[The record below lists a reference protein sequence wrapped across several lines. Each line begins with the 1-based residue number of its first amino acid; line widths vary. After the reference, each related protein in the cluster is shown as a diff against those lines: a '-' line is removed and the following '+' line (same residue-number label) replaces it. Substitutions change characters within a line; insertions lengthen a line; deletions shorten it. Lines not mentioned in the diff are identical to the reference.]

1 MNHYN
6 ITRTTK
12 RANKKLVVLLGFL
25 ILLIASSA
33 YGFDRMK
40 SELKDIKEDAER
52 STAEVAEDQFNED
65 ASTETDSISQEEEGK
80 LVPIEEKNSQ
90 DSAKTQLEEEQ
101 SQSSISEASP
111 NTTAPAPMI
120 QSTKPAPIATPIPS
134 PKPSVPAPA
143 VTQPPATSAPV
154 SAANGQSSIESI
166 VSFINTERA
175 NAGLGSVRIN
185 STLNSA
191 AYAKSK
197 DMAVN
202 NYFAHTSPTGVG
214 DIFFINQSGYKY
226 RAVGM
231 NLAKGDFKD
240 SNALVQ
246 AWMNSEGHRKNIL
259 ASFGKEIGVGI
270 YGKYYTM
277 FIAQP
282 N

>member
-52 STAEVAEDQFNED
+52 STAEVAEDQLNENTS
-65 ASTETDSISQEEEGK
+65 AETDSISQEEEGE
-80 LVPIEEKNSQ
+80 LVPVEDQNSQ
-90 DSAKTQLEEEQ
+90 DSTEAQLEEDQ
-101 SQSSISEASP
+101 SQSSISKASP
-111 NTTAPAPMI
+111 NTTAPVPTT
-120 QSTKPAPIATPIPS
+120 QSAKPAPIATPIPA

-143 VTQPPATSAPV
+143 VTQPSAITPV
-154 SAANGQSSIESI
+154 PVTNGQSTIEEI
-166 VSFINTERA
+166 ISFINTERT
-175 NAGLGSVRIN
+175 NAGLGSVRVN

-197 DMAVN
+197 DMSVN
-202 NYFAHTSPTGVG
+202 NYFAHTSPTGVS

-231 NLAKGDFKD
+231 NLARGDFKSSSD
-240 SNALVQ
+240 LVQ

-259 ASFGKEIGVGI
+259 ASFGKEIGIGI

-282 N
+282 I

>member
-12 RANKKLVVLLGFL
+12 RANKKLVVLLGLL

-52 STAEVAEDQFNED
+52 STAEVAEDQINENI
-65 ASTETDSISQEEEGK
+65 STETASISQEEEGK
-80 LVPIEEKNSQ
+80 LVPVEELDPQNSTE
-90 DSAKTQLEEEQ
+90 TQLEEDQ
-101 SQSSISEASP
+101 SQSSLSKA
-111 NTTAPAPMI
+111 TAPAPTT
-120 QSTKPAPIATPIPS
+120 QPTKPAPIATPIPAS
-134 PKPSVPAPA
+134 NPSVPAPA
-143 VTQPPATSAPV
+143 VTQPPASTPIPAT
-154 SAANGQSSIESI
+154 NGQNAIEEI
-166 VSFINTERA
+166 ISFINAERA
-175 NAGLGSVRIN
+175 NVGLGSVRIN
-185 STLNSA
+185 NTLNSA

-246 AWMNSEGHRKNIL
+246 AWMNSPGHRKNIL
-259 ASFGKEIGVGI
+259 ASFGKEIGIGI

-282 N
+282 I